1 MITNHMTGRYD
12 FKRPGLDGYD
22 WPALS
27 EIVERVE
34 SYGAD
39 LAETTRRV
47 KELENSRRD
56 AERKD
61 TAAFAEAIQ
70 SGRKDP
76 GTPNADELQVEI
88 RDATRRREAL
98 RVALQGLGPELL
110 SVIEEGRS
118 AWLPQVQDG
127 LSGATERLEEARQA
141 MRRAEAELSR
151 HRELIAWLEDPQ
163 DYRPGQ
169 ASKERQKAPQA
180 KPPVFSVIGGRP
192 SSEATSD
199 GSATHALRVT
209 RGPASPGAGAA

>member
-70 SGRKDP
+70 AGRKDP
-76 GTPNADELQVEI
+76 GTPHADELQVEI
-88 RDATRRREAL
+88 RDATRRRDAL

-110 SVIEEGRS
+110 SVIEEGRA
-118 AWLPQVQDG
+118 AWLSEVQEG
-127 LSGATERLEEARQA
+127 LSEATERLEEARQA
-141 MRRAEAELSR
+141 MKRAEAEQAR

-169 ASKERQKAPQA
+169 ASKERSEKPKA
-180 KPPVFSVIGGRP
+180 KPPTFSVIGGRSSP
-192 SSEATSD
+192 STSD

-209 RGPASPGAGAA
+209 RGGAA